1 MASLE
6 LIKYIEAA
14 RAKQITDIDIKS
26 QLLKTGWKDQEIQE
40 VLKPLVNVDNSLI
53 PPSAPHV
60 GMWVSFQYII
70 LFIALY
76 ISATAFAGI
85 LNHAVDKFIPDA
97 LDNIG
102 TSYRTLTNGLMKGY
116 LAALIVSYP
125 IFAFLFLRLKK
136 LSLDKPYTKSIAS
149 RKLLVYL
156 TLIVTF
162 IILISYIIGTIY
174 GFLDGSITM
183 RSIAHFMVTTFIAG
197 SIFAYLLHD
206 VKEDRRSL

>member
-1 MASLE
+1 MASAD

-14 RAKQITDIDIKS
+14 RAKQISDSDIKS
-26 QLLKTGWKDQEIQE
+26 QLLNTGWKDQEIQE
-40 VLKPLVNVDNSLI
+40 ALKPLVNVDSSLI

-76 ISATAFAGI
+76 ISATSFTGI
-85 LNHAVDKFIPDA
+85 INHAVDKFIPDA
-97 LDNIG
+97 LDNLK
-102 TSYRTLTNGLMKGY
+102 SYSTTLDKGLMKGY

-125 IFAFLFLRLKK
+125 IFAYLFIRLKK
-136 LSLDKPYTKSIAS
+136 LSLDKPYTKGIGS

-156 TLIVTF
+156 TLIITF

-174 GFLDGSITM
+174 GFLDGSITT
-183 RSIAHFMVTTFIAG
+183 RSIAHFTVTNLIAG
-197 SIFAYLLHD
+197 SIFCYLLHD
-206 VKEDRRSL
+206 VGEDRKSL